1 LNNIRETSGFV
12 SFVITLAKSSLPS
25 SLDAPDLGLLHCKKL
40 TFSLA
45 YSLFWTKKGTAILF
59 SASISPKGMTAL
71 LKSSSGDMRRALNIL
86 QSAQVSIGSAEISE
100 EAIYQTTGAPCPADI
115 LQILDWLFN
124 LDFTEAFNRYYELI

>member
-1 LNNIRETSGFV
+1 
-12 SFVITLAKSSLPS
+12 
-25 SLDAPDLGLLHCKKL
+25 
-40 TFSLA
+40 
-45 YSLFWTKKGTAILF
+45 
-59 SASISPKGMTAL
+59 
-71 LKSSSGDMRRALNIL
+71 MRRALNIL